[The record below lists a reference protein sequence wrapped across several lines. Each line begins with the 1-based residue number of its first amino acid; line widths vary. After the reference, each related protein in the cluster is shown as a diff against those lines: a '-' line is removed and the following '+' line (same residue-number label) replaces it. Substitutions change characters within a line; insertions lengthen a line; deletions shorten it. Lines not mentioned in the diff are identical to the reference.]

1 MIFNC
6 YLSPLVRINVKNQL
20 PVVFSSLSAIL
31 LALVTTQ
38 ASAATVRYVDLNS
51 TNPTLPFTDWTT
63 AATNIQDAVDAAVTG
78 DTVLV
83 TNGIYSTGGKSMDG
97 VITNRV
103 AVNKAIVVQSV
114 NGPEVTIIQGA
125 WDPVSTNG
133 PAAVR
138 CVAITNLATLTGFT
152 LRGGATRP
160 YTSSFDSTVGGGVWR
175 IPGKFQTWP
184 NTNVPSVNNC
194 VITGNSASGG
204 GGGATGVNLNSC
216 ILSNNTTDGGPSAVG
231 SGG

>member
-1 MIFNC
+1 MTFIRNP
-6 YLSPLVRINVKNQL
+6 SSIIRICGKSQ
-20 PVVFSSLSAIL
+20 SLGVHISLYAVL
-31 LALVTTQ
+31 LALLATNV
-38 ASAATVRYVDLNS
+38 SATVRYVDLNS
-51 TNPTLPFTDWTT
+51 TNPTTPFTDWST

-152 LRGGATRP
+152 LRAGATRP
-160 YTSSFDSTVGGGVWR
+160 YGTSSD
-175 IPGKFQTWP
+175 
-184 NTNVPSVNNC
+184 
-194 VITGNSASGG
+194 
-204 GGGATGVNLNSC
+204 
-216 ILSNNTTDGGPSAVG
+216 SAV
-231 SGG
+231 